1 MAKELYHFKGF
12 SKKRANIE
20 IEWDTTR
27 LNRNLNKAQ
36 YALDSAVMASMEPF
50 MPSTTGGTSSFV
62 QVTKEMSGAI
72 AGTGKVVAAAPPYGR
87 YLYMGK
93 VMVDSQTGKGPMKIT
108 DKFGNATLRFRKG
121 AKLKATDRPL
131 KYSRPGAQAKWFDAA
146 KKKDSKE
153 WVRVVEKELDKK

>member
-36 YALDSAVMASMEPF
+36 YALDSAVMESMEPF
-50 MPSTTGGTSSFV
+50 MPMDSGQFIAATKAISASEAGSGR
-62 QVTKEMSGAI
+62 VT
-72 AGTGKVVAAAPPYGR
+72 AAAPPYGR

-108 DKFGNATLRFRKG
+108 DKFGNVTLRFRKG